1 MISTKKHANTTG
13 NRLLAALPRKVLQQL
28 LPDLEQ
34 ITLTLSE
41 VLYHR
46 GDVIRYVYFP
56 SDSMV
61 SLLSSVGDRST
72 LEVSVVGN
80 EGMTGIP
87 VFLGIKKSLYKMV
100 VQGAGT
106 ALRMKASSLRK
117 HANNN
122 GRLQALLQLYTHALL
137 MQVSQSV
144 ACNRFHSIE
153 ARLARWL
160 LAMRDRLDSNE
171 FRLTQEF
178 LSNRLGVRREIINK
192 AATALQKQQLISYS
206 RGVLTILDAT
216 GLEAVS
222 CTCYQS
228 IKEEYDGFLG

>member
-1 MISTKKHANTTG
+1 MISTKKHVNTTG
-13 NRLLAALPRKVLQQL
+13 NRLLAALPRKVLRQL

-34 ITLTLSE
+34 ITLTLTK
-41 VLYHR
+41 VLYNR

-56 SDSMV
+56 SDSIV

-72 LEVSVVGN
+72 IEVSVVGN
-80 EGMTGIP
+80 EGMTGIA
-87 VFLGIKKSLYKMV
+87 VFLGIKKSRYLMV

-106 ALRMKASSLRK
+106 ALRMKTAAFRK

-137 MQVSQSV
+137 MQVSQSAV
-144 ACNRFHSIE
+144 CNRFHLIE

-160 LAMRDRLDSNE
+160 LTTRDRLDSNE
-171 FRLTQEF
+171 FRQTQEF
-178 LSNRLGVRREIINK
+178 LSNMLGVRREMVNK

-206 RGVLTILDAT
+206 RGVLTILDAA

-228 IKEEYDGFLG
+228 TKEEYDGFLG